1 MTHERLVTAAMKMLG
16 FFQGA
21 LLVVSALVIFVPSA
35 RTPTLRLITFAL
47 VGIVF
52 SWKVFVM
59 WRKGWLTMTPAQ
71 LFQSR
76 AKSFPLDF
84 LSTLMGLVAMLL
96 VA

>member
-1 MTHERLVTAAMKMLG
+1 M
-16 FFQGA
+16 
-21 LLVVSALVIFVPSA
+21 VSALVIFVPSA